1 VAGVSATGLSTTLA
15 DRLGRQAKSRR
26 CGNELGVGADFYR
39 NAVMAISG
47 ERLGLRIGVI
57 WEVAGF
63 GRRHLADGGGRVTA
77 DEREGYCR

>member
-1 VAGVSATGLSTTLA
+1 M
-15 DRLGRQAKSRR
+15 K
-26 CGNELGVGADFYR
+26 GVGADFYR